1 VPHKK
6 SAKKRLRQRDKLT
19 AHNRAW
25 KSRVS
30 TAIKTARSASAEE
43 KDQAVRK
50 AVSVLDKAA
59 KVGVVKKQTARR
71 RKSRLMAAAA
81 KEK

>member
-1 VPHKK
+1 MPHKK

-25 KSRVS
+25 KSRVATAVKAARTAPAEQRE
-30 TAIKTARSASAEE
+30 TAI
-43 KDQAVRK
+43 RK
-50 AVSVLDKAA
+50 AVSILDRAA

-71 RKSRLMAAAA
+71 RKSRLMAAKA
-81 KEK
+81 K